1 MFLGPLSATKPWSTK
16 GIEGV
21 FRFLNKIWRMILDED
36 GKVNS
41 KIKDV
46 PPDTEQEIVMN
57 RTIKK
62 VTEDI
67 EDNDMKFNT
76 CVSELMIYVNEISK
90 YEVLPRILIV
100 NLIKLLT
107 PFAPHISE
115 ELWEMFGCDGI
126 AAYAKWPD
134 FDPDKVAKKTVVVV
148 GQVNGKVRTKV
159 DIDLDADDKT
169 LLELIKSDEKIRSYI
184 EGKEIIKEIVVKNKL
199 VNIVV
204 R

>member
-41 KIKDV
+41 KIKDI
-46 PPDTEQEIVMN
+46 PPDAEQEIVMN

-90 YEVLPRILIV
+90 YEVLPRIMVETL
-100 NLIKLLT
+100 LKLLT

-115 ELWEMFGCDGI
+115 ELWKLFGCEGL
-126 AAYAKWPD
+126 ASYAKWPA
-134 FDPDKVAKKTVVVV
+134 FDPGKVARKTVVVV
-148 GQVNGKVRTKV
+148 GQVNGKVRTKLTV
-159 DIDLDADDKT
+159 DVDMDDKT
-169 LLELIKSDEKIRSYI
+169 LLELVRGDEKVKSYLD
-184 EGKEIIKEIVVKNKL
+184 GKETLKEIVVKNKL

-204 R
+204 K